1 MLVVY
6 TLIEEIFERR
16 NFRGWDI
23 SAKILAF
30 PVFVDVR
37 KIVRKFVFADTVKI
51 QVTWVFILVDHD
63 FEEIFRGENPILY

>member
-51 QVTWVFILVDHD
+51 QVTWAFILVDHD

>member
-30 PVFVDVR
+30 AVFVDVR

-51 QVTWVFILVDHD
+51 QVTWAFILVDHD